1 MNQLS
6 SSIPLSIP
14 NSSMQLT
21 RAADYGVR
29 VMVHLAS
36 APQDERLLLP
46 ALAEATLAP
55 ESFLSK
61 VLQALTRAGLITS
74 RRGQAGGFA
83 ISPRG
88 MRANMREVIEAVDG
102 PIRLNVCLAP
112 GRSCE
117 RKHSCPAHTVWAR
130 AQHAMLGVLES
141 ATVAEL
147 AQRPASRDPRALE
160 VCRTCPAADT
170 AS

>member
-1 MNQLS
+1 MTQPNS
-6 SSIPLSIP
+6 SIP

-36 APQDERLLLP
+36 APQGERLLLP
-46 ALAEATLAP
+46 ELAEAANAP
-55 ESFLSK
+55 VSFLSK
-61 VLQALTRAGLITS
+61 VLQALTRVGLITS

-88 MRANMREVIEAVDG
+88 MRSNIREVIEAVDG
-102 PIRLNVCLAP
+102 PIRLNVCLSP

-117 RKHSCPAHTVWAR
+117 RKQWCPAHPVWAR
-130 AQHAMLGVLES
+130 AQRAMFEVLES

-147 AQRPASRDPRALE
+147 AQQASSRDLAAFDL
-160 VCRTCPAADT
+160 CRTCTAAGA